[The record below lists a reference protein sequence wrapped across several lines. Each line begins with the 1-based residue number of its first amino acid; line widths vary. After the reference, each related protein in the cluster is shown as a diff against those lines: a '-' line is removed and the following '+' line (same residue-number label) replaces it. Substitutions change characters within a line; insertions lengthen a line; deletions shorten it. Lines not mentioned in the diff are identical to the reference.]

1 MKPEPFKLERYFA
14 KYEFTAKYI
23 LSASDCDGL
32 SQRELLALADD
43 QTREMWENL
52 SLGYTE
58 SAGMPLLRAEIAG
71 LYKGISPDDVL
82 VITPEE
88 GIFIAMNCLL
98 GEGDHLIVTFPG
110 YQSLYEIARS
120 LGCEI
125 TYWQPDEEQGWRFDV
140 DFLEKSIRPNTKL
153 IVANFPHNPT
163 GYLPP
168 QADYQRIFE
177 IADGRGIHVF
187 SDEMFRYLELNP
199 QRQLPSGCETYPQAV
214 TLCGMSKSFG
224 MAGVRIG
231 WLVTGDRELYSRMA
245 GFRDYTTICSSAPS
259 EVLSLIAL
267 QNRDAIIGRHLARV
281 QRNVGAFENFITR
294 RKNLFRCVP
303 PQGGT
308 ICFPRLLTGEDTS
321 DFCDRVV
328 RQTGIMIAPSAAF
341 NYGNHHFRVGVCR
354 ENMPEVLAV
363 LDDYLNQAH
372 AYQRDPRPGP
382 TD

>member
-1 MKPEPFKLERYFA
+1 MKIESFKLERFFA

-32 SQRELLALADD
+32 NQREVLALADD
-43 QTREMWENL
+43 ETRELWENL

-58 SAGMPLLRAEIAG
+58 SAGSPLLRAEIAA
-71 LYKGISPDDVL
+71 LYQEISPDDVL

-98 GEGDHLIVTFPG
+98 DKGDHVIVTFPG

-120 LGCEI
+120 LGCEV
-125 TYWQPDEEQGWRFDV
+125 TLWQPDEERGWRFDAG
-140 DFLEKSIRPNTKL
+140 FLEESIRPNTKL

-168 QADYQRIFE
+168 LADYRRIFE
-177 IADGRGIHVF
+177 IAAARGLHVF
-187 SDEMFRYLELNP
+187 SDEMFRYLELAP
-199 QRQLPSGCETYPQAV
+199 ERRLPSGCETYPEAI

-231 WLVTGDRELYSRMA
+231 WLVTRDNDLYRRMA
-245 GFRDYTTICSSAPS
+245 NFRDYTTICSSAPS

-267 QNRDAIIGRHLARV
+267 RNRDAIFARHLARV
-281 QRNVGAFENFITR
+281 RRNVGALADFMTR
-294 RKNLFRCVP
+294 HKGLFSCVL
-303 PQGGT
+303 PQAGT
-308 ICFPRLLTGEDTS
+308 ICFPRLLSGEDTS
-321 DFCDRVV
+321 VFCDRIV
-328 RQTGIMIAPSAAF
+328 RRTGIMIAPSADF
-341 NYGNHHFRVGVCR
+341 NYGNHHFRIGVCR

-363 LDDYLNQAH
+363 LSDYLNQAN
-372 AYQRDPRPGP
+372 P
-382 TD
+382 